1 VHLEKGVLVH
11 ADDYGVIVA
20 IVAVITGG
28 WFSWRSMKVS
38 IYNQTDAAMLSM
50 KAQLSETV
58 TALAANLHSIAHI
71 IRMTR
76 NAPYTFTSVV
86 ETTDV
91 DGNKESHE
99 YPGLLWITFEGG
111 DSASIEAKRVT
122 LYAFSQAYEL
132 TLAAGSQIEL
142 AAAQYRALAERG
154 FGSSAEFLSRHRD
167 ILASFSSVLGR
178 LLEGSLHWTPNVED
192 ISELG
197 DAGLAVPDPDATEL
211 LDAFRI
217 KIPVPSDLASSG
229 IATRHRWA
237 RGKLVDGFDELASD
251 ALRQTVEAFALKPR

>member
-1 VHLEKGVLVH
+1 MTSAGW
-11 ADDYGVIVA
+11 GVIVA
-20 IVAVITGG
+20 LVAVFTGG
-28 WFSWRSMKVS
+28 WFSWRSLTVS
-38 IYNQTDAAMLSM
+38 TSNQTDAAMLSM
-50 KAQLSETV
+50 KAQLSETT
-58 TALAANLHSIAHI
+58 TALAANLRTIAHT

-122 LYAFSQAYEL
+122 LNAFSQAYDL
-132 TLAAGSQIEL
+132 TLAAGSQVEL

-154 FGSSAEFLSRHRD
+154 LGSSAEFLSRHRD
-167 ILASFSSVLGR
+167 ILASFAAVLAR
-178 LLEGSLHWTPNVED
+178 LLEGSLHWTPSAED

-197 DAGLAVPDPDATEL
+197 DAGLGVSDPDATQL
-211 LDAFRI
+211 LAAFGI
-217 KIPVPSDLASSG
+217 VIPSPSDLASSG
-229 IATRHRWA
+229 IETRHRWA
-237 RGKLVDGFDELASD
+237 RGRLVDGFDELASD
-251 ALRQTVEAFALKPR
+251 ALRQTVEALALKPR